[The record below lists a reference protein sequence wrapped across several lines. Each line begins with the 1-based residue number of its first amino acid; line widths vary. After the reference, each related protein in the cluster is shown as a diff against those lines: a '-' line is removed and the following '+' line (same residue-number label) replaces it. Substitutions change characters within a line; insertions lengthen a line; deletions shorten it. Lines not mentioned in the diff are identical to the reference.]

1 MRTNVRL
8 MFVLK
13 IMGAAHSSQAGKMNV
28 APPWS
33 HLQEDAHEPL
43 RGFLRSV
50 KKRKELTPQAILVY
64 GSAARG
70 EFLPGHSNVNLL
82 ILLELL
88 TQPVLQAWAGLCQP
102 WNSEKIVAPLFL
114 TQEDLR
120 QSSDVFPLEFLNI
133 KEHHVLLQGRDPFAE
148 LPINTTRL
156 FLQCEQ
162 ELRGNLLRIRQRYV
176 EGCGRVEAVQALL
189 PLSLTALIPCLRG
202 VYRLLGR
209 PSIVKSD
216 AVLRELTV
224 ALNLDP
230 TVFLEVWQMKRGLS
244 TPGKHELPRLLDRYL
259 VGLSQLADRIE
270 SMKHEAEFQ

>member
-1 MRTNVRL
+1 
-8 MFVLK
+8 
-13 IMGAAHSSQAGKMNV
+13 MNV

-33 HLQEDAHEPL
+33 HLQNDAHEPL

-70 EFLPGHSNVNLL
+70 EFLPGRSNVNLL
-82 ILLELL
+82 ILLEQV
-88 TQPVLQAWAGLCQP
+88 TQPVLQAWAGPWKP
-102 WNSEKIVAPLFL
+102 WNSEKIVAPLLL
-114 TQEDLR
+114 TQEDLH
-120 QSSDVFPLEFLNI
+120 QSADVFPLEFLNV
-133 KEHHVLLQGRDPFAE
+133 KEHHVLLQGRDPFPAE

-176 EGCGRVEAVQALL
+176 EGWGRVEAVQALL

-202 VYRLLGR
+202 VYRLLDR
-209 PSIVKSD
+209 PSIMKSD
-216 AVLRELTV
+216 DVLHELNV

-230 TVFLEVWQMKRGLS
+230 AVFLEVWQMKRGLS
-244 TPGKHELPRLLDRYL
+244 TPGKHALPKLLDRYL
-259 VGLSQLADRIE
+259 AELSRLADRLE
-270 SMKHEAEFQ
+270 TMKQEGRFQGAEPGV

>member
-1 MRTNVRL
+1 
-8 MFVLK
+8 
-13 IMGAAHSSQAGKMNV
+13 MNV

-50 KKRKELTPQAILVY
+50 KQRQALTPQAILVY

-70 EFLPGHSNVNLL
+70 EFLPGYSNVNLL
-82 ILLELL
+82 ILLEQV
-88 TQPVLQAWAGLCQP
+88 TQPVLQAWAGLGKP
-102 WNSEKIVAPLFL
+102 WNSEKIIAPLLL

-120 QSSDVFPLEFLNI
+120 QSSEVFPLEFLNI
-133 KEHHVLLQGRDPFAE
+133 RDHHVLLQGIDPFPD
-148 LPINTTRL
+148 LPVNAARL
-156 FLQCEQ
+156 LFQCEQ

-176 EGCGRVEAVQALL
+176 EGWARVEAVQALL

-202 VYRLLGR
+202 VYRLLNR
-209 PSIVKSD
+209 PSVTKSD
-216 AVLRELTV
+216 AVLRELNA

-244 TPGKHELPRLLDRYL
+244 TPGKHALPKLLDRYL
-259 VGLSQLADRIE
+259 AELSRLADRLE
-270 SMKHEAEFQ
+270 TMKQEGRFQ

>member
-1 MRTNVRL
+1 
-8 MFVLK
+8 
-13 IMGAAHSSQAGKMNV
+13 MNV

-33 HLQEDAHEPL
+33 SLQEDAHEPL

-50 KKRKELTPQAILVY
+50 NQRQDLTPQAILVY

-70 EFLPGHSNVNLL
+70 EFLPGYSNVNLL
-82 ILLELL
+82 ILLEQV
-88 TQPVLQAWAGLCQP
+88 TQPVLQAWAGLGKT
-102 WNSEKIVAPLFL
+102 WDSEKIIAPLLL

-133 KEHHVLLQGRDPFAE
+133 RDHHVLLQGTDPFPD
-148 LPINTTRL
+148 LPVNAARL
-156 FLQCEQ
+156 LFQCEQ

-176 EGCGRVEAVQALL
+176 EGWARVEAVQALL

-202 VYRLLGR
+202 VYRLLDR
-209 PSIVKSD
+209 PSVTKSD
-216 AVLRELTV
+216 AVLRELNV

-244 TPGKHELPRLLDRYL
+244 TPGKHAFPKLLDRYL
-259 VGLSQLADRIE
+259 AELSRLADRLE
-270 SMKHEAEFQ
+270 TMKQEGRFQ

>member
-1 MRTNVRL
+1 
-8 MFVLK
+8 
-13 IMGAAHSSQAGKMNV
+13 MNV

-50 KKRKELTPQAILVY
+50 KQRQALTPQAMLVY

-70 EFLPGHSNVNLL
+70 EFLPGYSNVNLL
-82 ILLELL
+82 ILLEQV
-88 TQPVLQAWAGLCQP
+88 TQPVLQAWAGLGKP
-102 WNSEKIVAPLFL
+102 WDSEKIIAPLLL

-120 QSSDVFPLEFLNI
+120 KSSDVFPLEFLNI
-133 KEHHVLLQGRDPFAE
+133 RDHHVLLQGTDPFTD
-148 LPINTTRL
+148 LPVNAARL
-156 FLQCEQ
+156 LFQCEQ

-176 EGCGRVEAVQALL
+176 EGWARVEAVQALL

-202 VYRLLGR
+202 VYRLLNR
-209 PSIVKSD
+209 PSVTKSD
-216 AVLRELTV
+216 AVLRELNV

-244 TPGKHELPRLLDRYL
+244 TPGKHALPKLLDRYL
-259 VGLSQLADRIE
+259 AELSRLADRLE
-270 SMKHEAEFQ
+270 TMKQEGRFQ